1 MAQLPFRDPALTV
14 DRRAK
19 DLLARL
25 TTPEKIA
32 MLHQYSPAVPRLGL
46 AGFRTGTE
54 ALHGASWL
62 GEATVFP
69 QAVGL
74 GATWHPELV
83 AAVGEATAVEVR
95 ALHAKDP
102 AVSLNVWAPTV
113 NLLRD
118 PRWGR
123 NEEGYSEDVLLTARL
138 ATAYCRGLR
147 GDDPYYVRT
156 APTLK
161 HFLAHNNEVDR
172 SETSSVVRPR
182 VLHEYDLPVFT
193 RVIAAGVVDAV
204 MPSYNLVNGR
214 PNHVSPYLDGILRKV
229 TDRQLLVVADAGAP
243 SNLVD
248 TERYFDDHVT
258 GLAAA
263 LRAGVDSFT
272 DHGADPSLTVA
283 RLTEALDRGL
293 IGHADIDRA
302 VGRLLAL
309 RIRTG
314 ELDPGTDP
322 YAAISRDA
330 LDTPEHRALARRA
343 AREQIVVLKN
353 TGDLLPLGNGTGPR
367 IAVVGPFALD
377 LRTDHYSGTMPY
389 RVSVVQG
396 LTDALAPLGGEVLG
410 TDAMDRVTL
419 LATSVDR
426 PVRVDLGASHP
437 LLTCAAGRSD
447 DESRLFDLLDW
458 GDGVSTLRSAA
469 TGRYVTVQAEPPE
482 IAGSPASAPERRGR
496 TAALIADRVQPD
508 GWATHETFT
517 FAEQPD
523 GTRLLRNVCTG
534 RYVTVDPE
542 TGELVATAQ
551 SPEDAERFEI
561 GLVRSGIEHALRL
574 VRDTDVAVVVVGND
588 THINGRETQDR
599 TTLALP
605 PAQEELVRAVASVQ
619 PRTVL
624 VVMSSYPYAITW
636 ADEHVPSILWTSHAG
651 QETGNAVADVVFG
664 DHAPTGRLPQTW
676 YRADEDLP
684 DLLDYDII
692 KARRTYLY
700 FDGEPL
706 YPFGH
711 GLTYTTFRYGP
722 LKSTVDSLKITVRLE
737 VANTGLRDGVEVVQL
752 YSRPVAPPDG
762 RPSRQLRAFA
772 RVELAAGQTRTVEL
786 EFPVSELAHWDVATG
801 TFRVDAGEHEL
812 MAGRS
817 CADIRTSA
825 RVFVPGTNTQAARR
839 VLGTDVR
846 AADFDDYEGVT
857 LVDTTRETGDA
868 VTPAGDDPGWIV
880 FRSVHLDR
888 PAQRITAR
896 VSRTGTG
903 EAALTVRRD
912 DPVDGV
918 LLGSV
923 RVAATGG
930 RYAWT
935 TVSAGIEAP
944 PGTYDLYVV
953 LEGEQRLD
961 SFRLEAVEP
970 DPAR

>member
-1 MAQLPFRDPALTV
+1 MSQLPFRDPALPV
-14 DRRAK
+14 EQRAK
-19 DLLARL
+19 DLLSRL

-32 MLHQYSPAVPRLGL
+32 MLHQYAPAVPRLGL

-62 GEATVFP
+62 GEATVLP

-123 NEEGYSEDVLLTARL
+123 NEEGYSEDVLLTACL

-161 HFLAHNNEVDR
+161 HFLAYNNEIER
-172 SETSSVVRPR
+172 SETSSAVRPR

-214 PNHVSPYLDGILRKV
+214 PNHVSPYLDGILRKL
-229 TDRQLLVVADAGAP
+229 TDRQLLVVTDAEAP

-248 TERYFDDHVT
+248 TERYFADHVT
-258 GLAAA
+258 GHAAA

-283 RLTEALDRGL
+283 RLTQAHDEGL
-293 IGHADIDRA
+293 IGDEHIDRA
-302 VGRLLAL
+302 VGRLLEL

-322 YAAISRDA
+322 YSSISRDA
-330 LDTPEHRALARRA
+330 LDTPEHRALARHA
-343 AREQIVVLKN
+343 AREQIVLLKN
-353 TGDLLPLGNGTGPR
+353 TGDVLPLDRTATTR
-367 IAVVGPFALD
+367 IAVVGPFAED

-389 RVSVVQG
+389 RVTVAQG
-396 LTDALAPLGGEVLG
+396 IGEALATRGGEVLSS
-410 TDAMDRVTL
+410 DAMDRVRL

-437 LLTCAAGRSD
+437 LLTCAAGPD
-447 DESRLFDLLDW
+447 DDSTLFDVLDW
-458 GDGVSTLRSAA
+458 GDGVSTVRSAA

-482 IAGSPASAPERRGR
+482 AAGSPASAPERRAR
-496 TAALIADRVQPD
+496 TAALIADRIQPD

-517 FAEQPD
+517 FVEQSG

-534 RYVTVDPE
+534 KYVTADPE
-542 TGELVATAQ
+542 TGELLATAHR
-551 SPEDAERFEI
+551 PEDAERFE
-561 GLVRSGIEHALRL
+561 LQPVRSGIERALQL

-588 THINGRETQDR
+588 THIHGRETQDR

-605 PAQEELVRAVASVQ
+605 PAQEELVRAVASAQ

-624 VVMSSYPYAITW
+624 VVMSSYPYAIPW
-636 ADEHVPSILWTSHAG
+636 AEEHVPSILWTSHAG
-651 QETGNAVADVVFG
+651 QETGHAIADVLFG
-664 DHAPTGRLPQTW
+664 DHAPAGRLPQTW
-676 YRADEDLP
+676 YRADDDLP

-711 GLTYTTFRYGP
+711 GLTYTTFGYGP
-722 LKSTVDSLKITVRLE
+722 LEATVDSLKVTARLE
-737 VANTGLRDGVEVVQL
+737 ITNTGHRDAVEVVQL
-752 YSRPVAPPDG
+752 YSRPSPSPAD
-762 RPSRQLRAFA
+762 RPSRQLRTFA

-786 EFPVSELAHWDVATG
+786 EFPVAELAYWDVVTG
-801 TFRVDAGEHEL
+801 EFRVDGGEHEL

-817 CADIRTSA
+817 CADIRSSA
-825 RVFVPGTNTQAARR
+825 RVVVPGATAGVRDA
-839 VLGTDVR
+839 LGTDVR

-857 LVDTTRETGDA
+857 LVDTTRERGDA
-868 VTPAGDDPGWIV
+868 VTPTGERPGWVV
-880 FRSVHLDR
+880 FRSVHFGR
-888 PAQRITAR
+888 PARRITAR

-903 EAALTVRRD
+903 EAVLSVRRD
-912 DPVDGV
+912 DPVDGA
-918 LLGSV
+918 LLGRV
-923 RVAATGG
+923 RVATTGD
-930 RYAWT
+930 RYAWAT
-935 TVSAGIEAP
+935 AEAGVDAP
-944 PGTYDLYVV
+944 PGTYDLYLV
-953 LEGEQRLD
+953 LDGEQRLD
-961 SFRLEAVEP
+961 SFRFEA
-970 DPAR
+970 

>member
-1 MAQLPFRDPALTV
+1 MS
-14 DRRAK
+14 
-19 DLLARL
+19 RL

-32 MLHQYSPAVPRLGL
+32 MLHQYAPAVPRLGL
-46 AGFRTGTE
+46 GGFRTGTE

-123 NEEGYSEDVLLTARL
+123 NEEGYSEDVLLTAHL
-138 ATAYCRGLR
+138 AISYCRGLR
-147 GDDPYYVRT
+147 GSDPYYVRT

-161 HFLAHNNEVDR
+161 HFLAYNNEIDR
-172 SETSSVVRPR
+172 SETSSAVRPR

-214 PNHVSPYLDGILRKV
+214 PNHVSPYLDGVLRKHSDREIVVV
-229 TDRQLLVVADAGAP
+229 TDAEAP

-248 TERYFDDHVT
+248 TEQYFEDHVI
-258 GLAAA
+258 GHAAA

-283 RLTEALDRGL
+283 RLTQALGEGVIADE
-293 IGHADIDRA
+293 DIDRA
-302 VGRLLAL
+302 VGRLLEL

-314 ELDPGTDP
+314 EFDPDIHP
-322 YAAISRDA
+322 YSSISRDA

-343 AREQIVVLKN
+343 AREQIVLLKN
-353 TGDLLPLGNGTGPR
+353 TENLLPLARGTKPR

-389 RVSVVQG
+389 RVDVAQG
-396 LTDALAPLGGEVLG
+396 LADALTPFGGEVIG
-410 TDAMDRVTL
+410 TDAMDRVKL

-426 PVRVDLGASHP
+426 PVRVDLGAAHP
-437 LLTCAAGRSD
+437 LLTCAAGTAD
-447 DESRLFDLLDW
+447 DSELFDLLDW
-458 GDGVSTLRSAA
+458 GDGVSTLRSAV
-469 TGRYVTVQAEPPE
+469 TGRYVTVQADPPE
-482 IAGSPASAPERRGR
+482 AAGSPASAPERRGR

-517 FAEQPD
+517 FVEQPD
-523 GTRLLRNVCTG
+523 GTRLLRNVCTDK
-534 RYVTVDPE
+534 YVTLDPE

-551 SPEDAERFEI
+551 SPEVAERFELR
-561 GLVRSGIEHALRL
+561 LVRSGIERALQL
-574 VRDTDVAVVVVGND
+574 VRDTDVAIVVVGND

-605 PAQEELVRAVASVQ
+605 PAQEELVREVARAQ

-624 VVMSSYPYAITW
+624 VVMSSYPYAVTW
-636 ADEHVPSILWTSHAG
+636 AHAHVPSILWTSHAG

-664 DHAPTGRLPQTW
+664 EHAPTGRLSQTW

-711 GLTYTTFRYGP
+711 GLTYTTFRYGRIQ
-722 LKSTVDSLKITVRLE
+722 STVDSRKIAVRLE
-737 VANTGLRDGVEVVQL
+737 VTNDGQRDGVEVVQL
-752 YSRPVAPPDG
+752 YSRPVSPAG
-762 RPSRQLRAFA
+762 ERPSRQLRAFA

-786 EFPVSELAHWDVATG
+786 EFPVAELAYWDVATG
-801 TFRVDAGEHEL
+801 EFRVDAGEHEL

-817 CADIRTSA
+817 CADIRSST
-825 RVFVPGTNTQAARR
+825 RVVVSGTNAGMRD
-839 VLGTDVR
+839 VLGIEVR

-857 LVDTTRETGDA
+857 LVDTTRASGDA
-868 VTPAGDDPGWIV
+868 VTPAGDSPGWVV

-896 VSRTGTG
+896 VSRTGAG
-903 EAALTVRRD
+903 EAELAVRRD

-923 RVAATGG
+923 RIASTGD

-935 TVSAGIEAP
+935 TVSSGIDAP

-953 LEGEQRLD
+953 LDGEQRLD
-961 SFRLEAVEP
+961 SFRLEA
-970 DPAR
+970 